1 MQEDFRPV
9 VHLFPVGDI
18 GNQMIRAMAALR
30 IAREVED
37 CRLSNIQLPQ
47 WGMNHPNIPP
57 SGGLSVRFD
66 HPRIMELPAE
76 QMVQNL
82 RAGNLER
89 VEIASYAQHM
99 RNFLPVEAYRESFPD
114 LGADAPSFGADSIV
128 INIRGGE
135 TLREAHPDYTLVP
148 VEFYRE
154 IVSASKLQP
163 VFMGQLEENPYLAE
177 LRGAF
182 PQATFIPSRGPLHD
196 FSLIRRAHNIVV
208 AVSTFSWC
216 AAFLSRAARVV
227 LPVTGFYSPAQFP
240 EIDLL
245 PLEDARYEFHL
256 FPVNYAVP
264 VEEFARAHRAIQGHW
279 RRVTP
284 DELAAIRR
292 RWPRVPVDK
301 ERFVELFDTQ
311 YYLSTYPDVRAA
323 VSSGARA
330 SALDHYVKEGFYQ
343 RRLPFRFDRV
353 AYVRK
358 YVDVAVAIAAGEYAH
373 PLHHFV
379 ERGRD
384 AGYEAY

>member
-1 MQEDFRPV
+1 MHADFRPV

-18 GNQMIRAMAALR
+18 GNQMIRAMVALR
-30 IAREVED
+30 IAREVEE
-37 CRLSNIQLPQ
+37 CRLSNIALPQ
-47 WGMNHPNIPP
+47 WGMSHPNIPA

-66 HPRIMELPAE
+66 HPRIMELPIE
-76 QMVQNL
+76 QVVQNL

-89 VEIASYAQHM
+89 IEIASYAQHM
-99 RNFLPVEAYRESFPD
+99 RNFLPVDAYRDLLPD
-114 LGADAPSFGADSIV
+114 LAEDAPAFGSDSIV
-128 INIRGGE
+128 INIRGAE
-135 TLREAHPDYTLVP
+135 ILREAHPDYTLVP

-154 IVSASKLQP
+154 IVSASRLDP
-163 VFMGQLEENPYLAE
+163 VFMGQLADNPYVAE
-177 LRGAF
+177 LRRAF
-182 PQATFIPSRGPLHD
+182 PRATFIPSRGPLHD
-196 FSLIRRAHNIVV
+196 FSLIRRAHNVVV

-245 PLEDARYEFHL
+245 PLEDPRYEFYL

-264 VEEFARAHRAIQGHW
+264 VEECARAHRAIERHW

-284 DELAAIRR
+284 ADLAAIRR
-292 RWPRVPVDK
+292 RWPRVPVNK
-301 ERFVELFDTQ
+301 ERFFELLDAQ
-311 YYLSTYPDVRAA
+311 YYLASYPDVGAA

-358 YVDVAVAIAAGEYAH
+358 YVDAALAIAAGEYAH

-384 AGYEAY
+384 AGYEPY